1 MYRKIIKPVASRAKF
16 GGNKA
21 KSWIPRVMPLLIVF
35 GYLEEAVHAMLHLRM
50 LANQM
55 GVIINSW
62 EIIGV
67 IYVLLDIGIILTGT
81 VLIANGWN
89 DNRGVVMLL
98 LQRTMRSFAFS
109 SSIWDYE
116 LLLHHC
122 VDVASLLL
130 LLAMRLSQREA
141 VEWHNNNSRQ
151 QRSLQ
156 RLLLLGRICMCCVFL
171 LWIVEKH
178 QIINK
183 PFAVTWFIFMLLGI
197 RCKLMAYLSVL
208 ILLWHCCFQA
218 NGSLIFGWND
228 LTISMQF
235 LSPLLSRIAGFL
247 LLAHLGGGKW
257 SVDAMM

>member
-1 MYRKIIKPVASRAKF
+1 MYRKIIKPLASRAKF

-35 GYLEEAVHAMLHLRM
+35 DYLEDAVHAMLHLRM

-55 GVIINSW
+55 GVIMNSW

-67 IYVLLDIGIILTGT
+67 I
-81 VLIANGWN
+81 
-89 DNRGVVMLL
+89 
-98 LQRTMRSFAFS
+98 

-151 QRSLQ
+151 QRNLQ

-197 RCKLMAYLSVL
+197 RCKLMAYISTL

-228 LTISMQF
+228 LKISMQF
-235 LSPLLSRIAGFL
+235 LSPLLSRVAGFL
-247 LLAHLGGGKW
+247 LLARLGGGKW
-257 SVDAMM
+257 SVDALMKSRHFIN